1 MIEINLLPG
10 SGKKSRGKSSG
21 IALGGVFS
29 GIIAQV
35 KDPYLMGTA
44 ALVIL
49 SAVATVGLWGLQ
61 QSTSSRLDRELQ
73 TAVQDSIRFGLMI
86 KERRKVIAQ
95 RDEVLGQLS
104 MIKSIDDNRFIWPH
118 IMDEVSRALPPY
130 TWLTSMAQTSAV
142 PAPPGSEPV
151 APPPGV
157 APGAPPPGP
166 AGSAAAAA
174 KAAADSAAAARLT
187 FRLIGQTVDIQALTR
202 FMKDLEASPFIKD
215 IQLIKSVTIIV
226 EQREVTEFQLDA
238 AWEVPDPSV
247 IRTVPVSLAVR

>member
-10 SGKKSRGKSSG
+10 SGKKARGKSSG
-21 IALGGVFS
+21 FAFGGAFA

-35 KDPYLMGTA
+35 KDPYLMGAA

-86 KERRKVIAQ
+86 KERRKVLAQ

-104 MIKSIDDNRFIWPH
+104 MIKTIDDNRFTWPH

-142 PAPPGSEPV
+142 PAPPGSEPP
-151 APPPGV
+151 APAAVPGRP
-157 APGAPPPGP
+157 AAP
-166 AGSAAAAA
+166 AGVTAQAAV
-174 KAAADSAAAARLT
+174 DSAPQRLT

-202 FMKDLEASPFIKD
+202 FMKDLEASPFIED

-238 AWEVPDPSV
+238 AWETPDPSV

>member
-10 SGKKSRGKSSG
+10 SGKKARSRSAGF
-21 IALGGVFS
+21 ALGGVLS

-35 KDPYLMGTA
+35 KDPYLMGA
-44 ALVIL
+44 AAVVIL
-49 SAVATVGLWGLQ
+49 AAVATVGLWGLQ

-86 KERRKVIAQ
+86 NERRKVLAQ

-104 MIKSIDDNRFIWPH
+104 MIKTIDDNRFTWPH

-142 PAPPGSEPV
+142 PAPPGSE
-151 APPPGV
+151 APTPTTGAAPR
-157 APGAPPPGP
+157 PGAPATPG
-166 AGSAAAAA
+166 A
-174 KAAADSAAAARLT
+174 KAMTAADSAAANKLT

-202 FMKDLEASPFIKD
+202 FMKDLEASPFIEN

-226 EQREVTEFQLDA
+226 ENREVTEFQLDA
-238 AWEVPDPSV
+238 AWETPDPSV
-247 IRTVPVSLAVR
+247 IRTVPVALAVR

>member
-10 SGKKSRGKSSG
+10 SGKKSRSKSSG
-21 IALGGVFS
+21 IALGGVLS

-35 KDPYLMGTA
+35 KDPYLIGSA
-44 ALVIL
+44 VLVIA
-49 SAVATVGLWGLQ
+49 SGVAIVGLWGLQ
-61 QSTSSRLDRELQ
+61 QSTSSRLDRDLQ

-86 KERRKVIAQ
+86 KERRKVLAQ

-104 MIKSIDDNRFIWPH
+104 MIKEIDDNRFTWPH

-142 PAPPGSEPV
+142 PAPPGSEPA
-151 APPPGV
+151 APVPGV
-157 APGAPPPGP
+157 QPQRP
-166 AGSAAAAA
+166 ANPQATAAQ
-174 KAAADSAAAARLT
+174 AAADSAAAARLT

-202 FMKDLEASPFIKD
+202 FMKDLEASPFIQD
-215 IQLIKSVTIIV
+215 IQLVKSVTIIV
-226 EQREVTEFQLDA
+226 DQREVTEFQLDA
-238 AWEVPDPSV
+238 SWEIPDPSV

>member
-10 SGKKSRGKSSG
+10 SGKKARGKSSG

-35 KDPYLMGTA
+35 KDPYLMGAA

-86 KERRKVIAQ
+86 KERRKVLAQ

-104 MIKSIDDNRFIWPH
+104 MIKTIDDNRFTWPH

-142 PAPPGSEPV
+142 PAPPGSEPP
-151 APPPGV
+151 APAPVPGKP
-157 APGAPPPGP
+157 AAP
-166 AGSAAAAA
+166 AGVTAQ
-174 KAAADSAAAARLT
+174 AAADTAPTRLT

-202 FMKDLEASPFIKD
+202 FMKDLEASPFIED

-238 AWEVPDPSV
+238 AWETPDPSV

>member
-142 PAPPGSEPV
+142 PAPPGSEPA

-157 APGAPPPGP
+157 VPGAPPPGP

-202 FMKDLEASPFIKD
+202 FMKDLEASPFIQE

-238 AWEVPDPSV
+238 VWETPDPSV

>member
-10 SGKKSRGKSSG
+10 SGKKSRGKSAG
-21 IALGGVFS
+21 FAFGGVLS

-35 KDPYLMGTA
+35 KDPYLMGA
-44 ALVIL
+44 AAVVIL
-49 SAVATVGLWGLQ
+49 AAVATVGLWGLQ

-86 KERRKVIAQ
+86 KERRKVLAQ

-104 MIKSIDDNRFIWPH
+104 MIKEIDDNRFTWSH

-142 PAPPGSEPV
+142 PAPPGSEPP
-151 APPPGV
+151 APPGGAPRPA
-157 APGAPPPGP
+157 APGAQPGVT
-166 AGSAAAAA
+166 
-174 KAAADSAAAARLT
+174 AAADTAAPKLT
-187 FRLIGQTVDIQALTR
+187 FRLVGQTVDIQALTR
-202 FMKDLEASPFIKD
+202 FMKDLEASPFIED
-215 IQLIKSVTIIV
+215 IQLVKSAAVIV
-226 EQREVTEFQLDA
+226 DQREVTEFQLDA
-238 AWEVPDPSV
+238 AWETPDPSV

>member
-10 SGKKSRGKSSG
+10 SGKKARGKSTSF
-21 IALGGVFS
+21 AFGGVLS

-35 KDPYLMGTA
+35 KDPYLMGAA

-86 KERRKVIAQ
+86 KERRKVLAQ

-104 MIKSIDDNRFIWPH
+104 MIKTIDDNRFTWPH

-142 PAPPGSEPV
+142 PAPPGSEPP
-151 APPPGV
+151 APAAVPGRP
-157 APGAPPPGP
+157 AAP
-166 AGSAAAAA
+166 AGVTAQ
-174 KAAADSAAAARLT
+174 AAADSVPTRLT

-202 FMKDLEASPFIKD
+202 FMKDLEASPFIED

>member
-10 SGKKSRGKSSG
+10 SGKKARGKSSG
-21 IALGGVFS
+21 IALGGVLS

-35 KDPYLMGTA
+35 KDPYLMGAA

-86 KERRKVIAQ
+86 KERRKVLAQ

-104 MIKSIDDNRFIWPH
+104 MIKTIDDNRFTWPH

-142 PAPPGSEPV
+142 PAPPGSEPP
-151 APPPGV
+151 APAAVPGRP
-157 APGAPPPGP
+157 AAP
-166 AGSAAAAA
+166 AGVTA
-174 KAAADSAAAARLT
+174 KAAADTVPTQLT

-202 FMKDLEASPFIKD
+202 FMKDLEASPFIED

-238 AWEVPDPSV
+238 AWETPDPSV

>member
-21 IALGGVFS
+21 FAFGGVLS

-35 KDPYLMGTA
+35 KDPYLMGA
-44 ALVIL
+44 AAVVIL
-49 SAVATVGLWGLQ
+49 AAVATVGLWGLQ

-86 KERRKVIAQ
+86 KERRKVLAQ

-104 MIKSIDDNRFIWPH
+104 MIKSIDDNRFTWPH

-130 TWLTSMAQTSAV
+130 TWLTSMSQTSAV
-142 PAPPGSEPV
+142 PAPPGSEPP
-151 APPPGV
+151 APAAGTPGV
-157 APGAPPPGP
+157 AQRPAPTPEQ
-166 AGSAAAAA
+166 
-174 KAAADSAAAARLT
+174 AAADSAAGQRLT

-202 FMKDLEASPFIKD
+202 FMKDLEASPFIED
-215 IQLIKSVTIIV
+215 IQLVKSVTVIV
-226 EQREVTEFQLDA
+226 DQREVTEFQLDA
-238 AWEVPDPSV
+238 AWETPDPSV
-247 IRTVPVSLAVR
+247 IRTVPVALAVR

>member
-10 SGKKSRGKSSG
+10 SGKKARSRSAGFA
-21 IALGGVFS
+21 IGGVFS

-35 KDPYLMGTA
+35 KDPYLMGA
-44 ALVIL
+44 AAVVIL
-49 SAVATVGLWGLQ
+49 AAVATVGLWGLQ

-86 KERRKVIAQ
+86 KERRKVLAQ

-104 MIKSIDDNRFIWPH
+104 MIKTIDDNRFTWPH

-142 PAPPGSEPV
+142 PAPPGSAPAAPPTTGQ
-151 APPPGV
+151 APPPG
-157 APGAPPPGP
+157 GAKPMT
-166 AGSAAAAA
+166 
-174 KAAADSAAAARLT
+174 AADSAAANKLT

-202 FMKDLEASPFIKD
+202 FMKDLEASPFIEN

-226 EQREVTEFQLDA
+226 DNREVTEFQLDA
-238 AWEVPDPSV
+238 AWETPDPSV

>member
-21 IALGGVFS
+21 IALGGVLS

-35 KDPYLMGTA
+35 KDPYLIGSA
-44 ALVIL
+44 VVVIA
-49 SAVATVGLWGLQ
+49 SAVAIVGLWGLE

-86 KERRKVIAQ
+86 KERRKVLAQ

-104 MIKSIDDNRFIWPH
+104 MIKEIDDNRFTWPH

-130 TWLTSMAQTSAV
+130 TWLTSMTQTSPV
-142 PAPPGSEPV
+142 PAPPGSEPP
-151 APPPGV
+151 APVPGMQ
-157 APGAPPPGP
+157 PQRP
-166 AGSAAAAA
+166 ANAQAAAAQ
-174 KAAADSAAAARLT
+174 AAADSAAAARLT

-202 FMKDLEASPFIKD
+202 FMKDLEASPFIQD
-215 IQLIKSVTIIV
+215 IQLVKSVTIIV
-226 EQREVTEFQLDA
+226 DQREVTEFQLDA
-238 AWEVPDPSV
+238 AWEIPDPSV
-247 IRTVPVSLAVR
+247 IRTVPVTLSVR

>member
-10 SGKKSRGKSSG
+10 TGKKARGKSSG
-21 IALGGVFS
+21 IAFGGVLS

-35 KDPYLMGTA
+35 KDPYLMGAA

-86 KERRKVIAQ
+86 KERRKVLAQ

-104 MIKSIDDNRFIWPH
+104 MIKTIDDNRFTWPH

-130 TWLTSMAQTSAV
+130 TWLTSMSQTSAV
-142 PAPPGSEPV
+142 PAPPGSEPP
-151 APPPGV
+151 APAAGARPA
-157 APGAPPPGP
+157 APGAQPGVSP
-166 AGSAAAAA
+166 Q
-174 KAAADSAAAARLT
+174 ADTVPQRLT

-202 FMKDLEASPFIKD
+202 FMKDLEASPFIED

-238 AWEVPDPSV
+238 AWETPDPSV

>member
-10 SGKKSRGKSSG
+10 SGKKSRGRSSG

-118 IMDEVSRALPPY
+118 LMDEISRALPPY

-142 PAPPGSEPV
+142 PAPPGSDPP

-157 APGAPPPGP
+157 APGAQPPP

-202 FMKDLEASPFIKD
+202 FMKDLEASPFIQD
-215 IQLIKSVTIIV
+215 IQLIKSVTVIV

-238 AWEVPDPSV
+238 AWETPDPSV

>member
-10 SGKKSRGKSSG
+10 SGKKARGRSSG
-21 IALGGVFS
+21 IALGGALS

-35 KDPYLMGTA
+35 KDPYLMGA
-44 ALVIL
+44 AAVVIL
-49 SAVATVGLWGLQ
+49 AAVATVGLWGLQ

-86 KERRKVIAQ
+86 KERRKVLAQ

-104 MIKSIDDNRFIWPH
+104 MIKTIDDNRFTWPH

-142 PAPPGSEPV
+142 PAPPGSE
-151 APPPGV
+151 APAPAA
-157 APGAPPPGP
+157 APGQSAAP
-166 AGSAAAAA
+166 AGVTAQ
-174 KAAADSAAAARLT
+174 AAADTAPQRLT

-202 FMKDLEASPFIKD
+202 FMKDLEASPFIED

-238 AWEVPDPSV
+238 AWETPDPSV
-247 IRTVPVSLAVR
+247 IRTVPIAMAVR

>member
-21 IALGGVFS
+21 FAFGGVLS

-44 ALVIL
+44 AIVIL
-49 SAVATVGLWGLQ
+49 AAVATVGLWGLQ

-86 KERRKVIAQ
+86 KERRKVLAQ

-104 MIKSIDDNRFIWPH
+104 MIKTIDDNRFTWPH

-130 TWLTSMAQTSAV
+130 TWLTSMSQTSAV
-142 PAPPGSEPV
+142 PAPPGSEPP
-151 APPPGV
+151 APP
-157 APGAPPPGP
+157 AGAQPQQP
-166 AGSAAAAA
+166 AAAPSGAA
-174 KAAADSAAAARLT
+174 ARAADSTAMQRLT

-202 FMKDLEASPFIKD
+202 FMKDLEASPFIED
-215 IQLIKSVTIIV
+215 IQLIKSVTVIV
-226 EQREVTEFQLDA
+226 DQREVTEFQLDA
-238 AWEVPDPSV
+238 AWETPDPSV
-247 IRTVPVSLAVR
+247 IRTIPVALAVR

>member
-21 IALGGVFS
+21 FAFGGVLS

-35 KDPYLMGTA
+35 KDPYLMGA
-44 ALVIL
+44 AAIVIL
-49 SAVATVGLWGLQ
+49 AAVATVGLWGLQ

-86 KERRKVIAQ
+86 KERRKVLAQ

-104 MIKSIDDNRFIWPH
+104 MIKEIDDNRFTWPH

-142 PAPPGSEPV
+142 PAPPGSEAA
-151 APPPGV
+151 APAGT
-157 APGAPPPGP
+157 PGAAPRP
-166 AGSAAAAA
+166 AGAPA
-174 KAAADSAAAARLT
+174 KTPEQLAADSAAAARLT

-202 FMKDLEASPFIKD
+202 FMKDLEASPFIED
-215 IQLIKSVTIIV
+215 IQLVKSVTVIV
-226 EQREVTEFQLDA
+226 DQREVTEFQLDA
-238 AWEVPDPSV
+238 AWETPDPSV
-247 IRTVPVSLAVR
+247 IRTVPVAMAVR

>member
-10 SGKKSRGKSSG
+10 SGKKARGKSSG
-21 IALGGVFS
+21 IALGGALS

-44 ALVIL
+44 AIVIL
-49 SAVATVGLWGLQ
+49 AAVATVGLWGLQ
-61 QSTSSRLDRELQ
+61 QSTSTRLDRELQ

-86 KERRKVIAQ
+86 KERRKVLAQ

-104 MIKSIDDNRFIWPH
+104 MIKTIDDNRFTWPH

-142 PAPPGSEPV
+142 PPPPGSEPP
-151 APPPGV
+151 APAAGPGRP
-157 APGAPPPGP
+157 AAP
-166 AGSAAAAA
+166 AGVTPQAAAP
-174 KAAADSAAAARLT
+174 DTTPQRLT

-202 FMKDLEASPFIKD
+202 FMKDLEASPFIED

-238 AWEVPDPSV
+238 AWETPDPSV

>member
-10 SGKKSRGKSSG
+10 SGKKARGKSAG
-21 IALGGVFS
+21 FAFGGALS

-35 KDPYLMGTA
+35 KDPYLMGAA

-86 KERRKVIAQ
+86 KERRKVLAQ

-104 MIKSIDDNRFIWPH
+104 MIKEIDDNRFTWPH

-130 TWLTSMAQTSAV
+130 TWLTSMSQTSAV
-142 PAPPGSEPV
+142 PAPPGSEPP
-151 APPPGV
+151 APPAGTPGAAQRP
-157 APGAPPPGP
+157 APGA
-166 AGSAAAAA
+166 AAQ
-174 KAAADSAAAARLT
+174 AAADSAAAAKLR

-202 FMKDLEASPFIKD
+202 FMKDLEASPFIED
-215 IQLIKSVTIIV
+215 IQLVKSVTVIV
-226 EQREVTEFQLDA
+226 DQREVTEFQLDA
-238 AWEVPDPSV
+238 AWETPDPSM
-247 IRTVPVSLAVR
+247 IRTVPIALAVR

>member
-10 SGKKSRGKSSG
+10 SGKKARSRSAGF
-21 IALGGVFS
+21 ALGGVLS

-35 KDPYLMGTA
+35 KDPYLMGAA

-86 KERRKVIAQ
+86 KERRKVLAQ

-104 MIKSIDDNRFIWPH
+104 MIKTIDDNRFIWPH

-142 PAPPGSEPV
+142 PAPPGSETP
-151 APPPGV
+151 APTTGAAPRPGTP
-157 APGAPPPGP
+157 ATPGAKPMT
-166 AGSAAAAA
+166 
-174 KAAADSAAAARLT
+174 AADSAAANQLT

-202 FMKDLEASPFIKD
+202 FMKDLEASPFIEN

-226 EQREVTEFQLDA
+226 DNREVTEFQLDA
-238 AWEVPDPSV
+238 AWETPDPSV
-247 IRTVPVSLAVR
+247 IRTVPVALAVR

>member
-10 SGKKSRGKSSG
+10 SGKKARGRSSG
-21 IALGGVFS
+21 IALGGALS

-35 KDPYLMGTA
+35 KDPYLMGA
-44 ALVIL
+44 AAVVIL
-49 SAVATVGLWGLQ
+49 AAVATVGLWGLQ

-86 KERRKVIAQ
+86 TERRKVLAQ

-104 MIKSIDDNRFIWPH
+104 MIKTIDDNRFTWPH

-142 PAPPGSEPV
+142 PAPPGSEPP
-151 APPPGV
+151 APAAAPGRPAAPAGV
-157 APGAPPPGP
+157 AAQAVADTAPQ
-166 AGSAAAAA
+166 
-174 KAAADSAAAARLT
+174 RLT

-202 FMKDLEASPFIKD
+202 FMKDLEASPFIED

-238 AWEVPDPSV
+238 AWETPDPSV
-247 IRTVPVSLAVR
+247 IRTVPIAMAVR

>member
-10 SGKKSRGKSSG
+10 SGKKARGKSSG
-21 IALGGVFS
+21 FAFGGAFA

-44 ALVIL
+44 AIVIL
-49 SAVATVGLWGLQ
+49 AAVATVGLWGLQ

-86 KERRKVIAQ
+86 RERRKVLAQ

-104 MIKSIDDNRFIWPH
+104 MIKTIDDNRFTWPH

-142 PAPPGSEPV
+142 PAPPGSEPPAPAAV
-151 APPPGV
+151 PGRPAAPAGVTAQAAVDTAPPG
-157 APGAPPPGP
+157 
-166 AGSAAAAA
+166 
-174 KAAADSAAAARLT
+174 LT

-247 IRTVPVSLAVR
+247 IRTVPISLAVR

>member
-10 SGKKSRGKSSG
+10 SGKKARGKSSG
-21 IALGGVFS
+21 IALGGALS

-61 QSTSSRLDRELQ
+61 QSSSSRLDRELQ

-86 KERRKVIAQ
+86 KERRKVLAQ

-104 MIKSIDDNRFIWPH
+104 MIKTIDDNRFTWPH
-118 IMDEVSRALPPY
+118 IMDEVSRARPPY

-142 PAPPGSEPV
+142 PAPPGSEPP
-151 APPPGV
+151 APAGAAPKPATPPGV
-157 APGAPPPGP
+157 
-166 AGSAAAAA
+166 SAQ
-174 KAAADSAAAARLT
+174 AAADTAPQRLT

-202 FMKDLEASPFIKD
+202 FMKDLEASPFIED

-238 AWEVPDPSV
+238 AWETPDPSV

>member
-10 SGKKSRGKSSG
+10 SGKKARSRSAGF
-21 IALGGVFS
+21 AFGGVLS

-35 KDPYLMGTA
+35 KDPYLMGA
-44 ALVIL
+44 AAVVIL
-49 SAVATVGLWGLQ
+49 AAVATVGLWGLQ

-86 KERRKVIAQ
+86 KERRKVLAQ

-104 MIKSIDDNRFIWPH
+104 MIKTIDDNRFTWPH

-130 TWLTSMAQTSAV
+130 TWLTSMAQTSPV
-142 PAPPGSEPV
+142 PAPPGSETP
-151 APPPGV
+151 APTTGA
-157 APGAPPPGP
+157 APRPAPN
-166 AGSAAAAA
+166 AAAA
-174 KAAADSAAAARLT
+174 KAAADSLAAAAGTLT

-202 FMKDLEASPFIKD
+202 FMKDLEASPFIEN

-226 EQREVTEFQLDA
+226 DNREVTEFQLDA
-238 AWEVPDPSV
+238 AWETPDPSV
-247 IRTVPVSLAVR
+247 IRTVPISLAVR

>member
-10 SGKKSRGKSSG
+10 SGKKARSRSAGF
-21 IALGGVFS
+21 ALGGVFS

-35 KDPYLMGTA
+35 KDPYLMGA
-44 ALVIL
+44 AAVVIL
-49 SAVATVGLWGLQ
+49 AAVATVGLWGLQ

-86 KERRKVIAQ
+86 KERRKVLAQ

-104 MIKSIDDNRFIWPH
+104 MIKTIDDNRFTWPH

-142 PAPPGSEPV
+142 PAPPGSEAPTPTTGA
-151 APPPGV
+151 APPPGT
-157 APGAPPPGP
+157 PGAKPMT
-166 AGSAAAAA
+166 
-174 KAAADSAAAARLT
+174 AADSAAANRLT

-202 FMKDLEASPFIKD
+202 FMKDLEASPFIEN

-226 EQREVTEFQLDA
+226 ENREVTEFQLDA
-238 AWEVPDPSV
+238 AWETPDPSV